1 MIKNVEIN
9 ILDEKELYKKYN
21 GKEVSDELIEYLIK
35 VVQLNK
41 RYDIKICIN
50 NNTKIK
56 SIDLIKEG
64 LLKEYNN
71 SFNKHVYR
79 SFIQIVYFLMGIII
93 LTISSL
99 FNGIIGEILLISGW
113 VFIWRIVESEI
124 SIDIKERIKRRLIR
138 KILNSEFEEKI
149 I

>member
-64 LLKEYNN
+64 LLNEYNN
-71 SFNKHVYR
+71 SFKKHVYR

-113 VFIWRIVESEI
+113 VFIWKIVESEI